1 MEVNGINLEIFGGV
15 WYNVTREELHKNIA
29 YCVKEK
35 INYPDICCFS
45 TKCGLLVLFMILYY
59 NNSKIPRRSSE
70 GSCLLDECVF
80 LGVPFANKV

>member
-35 INYPDICCFS
+35 FYAINRGDKPNYETNI
-45 TKCGLLVLFMILYY
+45 
-59 NNSKIPRRSSE
+59 
-70 GSCLLDECVF
+70 
-80 LGVPFANKV
+80 